1 MCSVD
6 RFEKC
11 RSRESGV
18 TDWKGVWYSTWRVHQ
33 GELELFFCFQYHLSE
48 KFLLICNLTFFSDFC
63 QTWNKCWK
71 SSPSSC
77 EQNSSV
83 RKLIWFNFSLKH
95 IWNIE
100 VKLFF
105 ITVSSDLQQVSMT
118 HSKPSYLTPILT
130 TIEEW
135 WPTLLC
141 LEVGSEKGTG
151 SCLHISAKPTRSTS
165 WGSSGQMSSPHR
177 SCTWQSLSSFHF
189 SLWTVNANHAGLSSS
204 VVRLCCLVCLFW

>member
-1 MCSVD
+1 M
-6 RFEKC
+6 FC
-11 RSRESGV
+11 RSIWKMPIQREWSHRLKRCLIFHVKSASGWV
-18 TDWKGVWYSTWRVHQ
+18 RAFF
-33 GELELFFCFQYHLSE
+33 LFSVSLIWEISLNLQSNFFFQISAKLG
-48 KFLLICNLTFFSDFC
+48 T
-63 QTWNKCWK
+63 K

-135 WPTLLC
+135 WPTSLC